1 MQMQVVLRVVGRFR
15 DRTHGLS
22 DLEAE
27 IPKRVE
33 DGFDK
38 RLRGGGMTG
47 HEHQQV
53 NVAERAEFG
62 AAIATR
68 GDKANR
74 RSCGTRLQEESVKK
88 DIDRVGA
95 ELRNLATED
104 TGAVGRQLDFAGL
117 GQKQL
122 GPWDEL
128 SLQGRLAG

>member
-1 MQMQVVLRVVGRFR
+1 MQMQIVLRVVGRFC
-15 DRTHGLS
+15 DRTHRLP

-27 IPKRVE
+27 IPERVE

-88 DIDRVGA
+88 DIDGVGA
-95 ELRNLATED
+95 ELRNLTAQNA
-104 TGAVGRQLDFAGL
+104 GAMSR
-117 GQKQL
+117 
-122 GPWDEL
+122 
-128 SLQGRLAG
+128 